1 MNTMSSPKPSEF
13 FAASLLK
20 PSVEA
25 PSTRSADLKNDQSPN
40 GSSSWL
46 GKLAPLA
53 FARYLIAFFIGVT
66 ATVAW
71 QTYGDAAREMI
82 APAASSADQQ
92 RFNALGLDLDE
103 VRQRIDRVATS
114 IATSQEQ
121 MTRSVDRLAA
131 GQEQMTR
138 EITKLQAV
146 EQYVLY
152 KNSDLPPR
160 PAPAQM
166 PKPASR
172 PSQAPTVLTP
182 AKNP

>member
-1 MNTMSSPKPSEF
+1 MNTMSSTKPSEF

-25 PSTRSADLKNDQSPN
+25 PSVRATDLKNDQLPS
-40 GSSSWL
+40 GWSSRLS
-46 GKLAPLA
+46 KLAPLA
-53 FARYLIAFFIGVT
+53 FARYLIAFFVGVT
-66 ATVAW
+66 ATVGW
-71 QTYGDAAREMI
+71 QTYGDAAREMV

-103 VRQRIDRVATS
+103 VQQSIDRVAAS

-121 MTRSVDRLAA
+121 ITHSVDQLAA

-152 KNSDLPPR
+152 KNSEPAQR
-160 PAPAQM
+160 PAPAPM
-166 PKPASR
+166 FKPVLR
-172 PSQAPTVLTP
+172 PSPAPVVR
-182 AKNP
+182 

>member
-1 MNTMSSPKPSEF
+1 MNTMSSSKPSEF

-25 PSTRSADLKNDQSPN
+25 PSVRSTDLKNDQLPS
-40 GSSSWL
+40 GWSSRLS
-46 GKLAPLA
+46 KLAPLA

-66 ATVAW
+66 AAVGW

-82 APAASSADQQ
+82 TPAASSADQQ
-92 RFNALGLDLDE
+92 RFDALGLDLDE
-103 VRQRIDRVATS
+103 VRQSIDRVATR

-121 MTRSVDRLAA
+121 ITRSVDQLAA

-152 KNSDLPPR
+152 KNSEPAQR
-160 PAPAQM
+160 PASAPM
-166 PKPASR
+166 FKPVLR
-172 PSQAPTVLTP
+172 PSPAPV
-182 AKNP
+182 AR

>member
-1 MNTMSSPKPSEF
+1 MNTMPSPKQSEF
-13 FAASLLK
+13 FAASLRK

-25 PSTRSADLKNDQSPN
+25 PSVRSSDLKNDQLPDGLPSRL
-40 GSSSWL
+40 S
-46 GKLAPLA
+46 KLAPVA

-103 VRQRIDRVATS
+103 VRQSIDRVATS
-114 IATSQEQ
+114 MATSQEQ
-121 MTRSVDRLAA
+121 MTRSVDQLAA

-138 EITKLQAV
+138 QITKLQAV

-152 KNSDLPPR
+152 KNSEPAWR
-160 PAPAQM
+160 PAPAPM
-166 PKPASR
+166 FKPVLR
-172 PSQAPTVLTP
+172 PSPAPAVR
-182 AKNP
+182 

>member
-1 MNTMSSPKPSEF
+1 MNTMSTPKPSEF

-25 PSTRSADLKNDQSPN
+25 HSARSADLKNDDQSRN
-40 GSSSWL
+40 GRASWL

-53 FARYLIAFFIGVT
+53 FARYLIAFFIGVA
-66 ATVAW
+66 ATVGW

-103 VRQRIDRVATS
+103 VRQSIDRVATS

-121 MTRSVDRLAA
+121 ITRSVDQLAA

-152 KNSDLPPR
+152 KNSEPAQR
-160 PAPAQM
+160 PATAPM
-166 PKPASR
+166 FKPVLR
-172 PSQAPTVLTP
+172 PSQAPVVR
-182 AKNP
+182 